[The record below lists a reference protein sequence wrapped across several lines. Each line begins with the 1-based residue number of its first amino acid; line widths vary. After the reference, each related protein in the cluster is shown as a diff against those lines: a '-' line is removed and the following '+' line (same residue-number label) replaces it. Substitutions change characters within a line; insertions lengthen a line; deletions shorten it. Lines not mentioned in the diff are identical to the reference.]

1 MEDLVLMTMTMDI
14 EGDHHKPHN
23 YLRIITNLII
33 LSQDDHKSRNT
44 ISGSSKTS
52 LLSQY
57 HHKPRNYL
65 RIRTLSP
72 GSLLHSLRVVDV
84 SSNSIQVNAVVF
96 AHSYND
102 DVQERKDTMSSFYLF
117 VSIQVY
123 VVFTS
128 CGDVFF
134 TKITMILLTA
144 TK

>member
-14 EGDHHKPHN
+14 EGDHHKPHC
-23 YLRIITNLII
+23 YLRIITNLVI
-33 LSQDDHKSRNT
+33 LSQD
-44 ISGSSKTS
+44 
-52 LLSQY
+52 
-57 HHKPRNYL
+57 HHKPINYL
-65 RIRTLSP
+65 RIRALSP

-102 DVQERKDTMSSFYLF
+102 DVQERKETMSSFYFF
-117 VSIQVY
+117 VSIQVF

>member
-1 MEDLVLMTMTMDI
+1 M
-14 EGDHHKPHN
+14 
-23 YLRIITNLII
+23 IITNLII
-33 LSQDDHKSRNT
+33 LSQD
-44 ISGSSKTS
+44 
-52 LLSQY
+52 
-57 HHKPRNYL
+57 HHKPLNYH

-102 DVQERKDTMSSFYLF
+102 DVQERKETMSSFYFF
-117 VSIQVY
+117 VSIQGF